1 MAYCRQRHSL
11 ARTDIPLPEQGDMM
25 SGMARGNLWLLRHGD
40 TEWASAGRHT
50 GRTDIPLSPAGES
63 AARARRADLDGH
75 DFALV
80 LTSPLA
86 RARRTAEIAG
96 VTVDAVDDDL
106 IEWDYGAW
114 EGLTTAEIR
123 EQLGDPDWTVWDDL
137 VRPGDTPGETTDQV
151 GIRCQRVIDRCLPLI
166 VDGGDCLLVAHGH
179 LLRMLTATWLS
190 LPARDGRL
198 WALSA
203 AGMSILGWER
213 TQPVISRWNI

>member
-50 GRTDIPLSPAGES
+50 GRTNIPLSPAGES

-137 VRPGDTPGETTDQV
+137 VRPGDTPGETTDLV